1 MNLPNKLTLS
11 RLLVTPIFVFLLS
24 FNFTGNYFIA
34 LILFLLAMLTD
45 YIDGSLARSWGEVT
59 VLGQLLDP
67 LADKILISSAFIMF
81 VGLDDIL
88 LPAWLV
94 VIIVSREFAIT
105 GLRLLAAGKGKII
118 PAGRWGKHKTISQ
131 VIAVTAVLIYLCLL
145 YDPSFNKEYYR
156 NLVIILAGITTAYT
170 FTSGCYYIIKNV
182 GVLRDSDS
190 DRERTIDPKSQTP
203 SSPGEATDKYEE
215 E

>member
-1 MNLPNKLTLS
+1 MNIPNKLTLS
-11 RLLVTPIFVFLLS
+11 RLIVTPIFVLLLS
-24 FNFTGNYFIA
+24 VNFTGNYFIA

-81 VGLDDIL
+81 VGLDEIL

-94 VIIVSREFAIT
+94 IIIVSREFAIT

-131 VIAVTAVLIYLCLL
+131 VIAVSAVLIYLCSPW
-145 YDPSFNKEYYR
+145 YDPSFDKEYYR
-156 NLVIILAGITTAYT
+156 KLIIILVGITTAFT
-170 FTSGCYYIIKNV
+170 FTSGCYYIIKNI
-182 GVLRDSDS
+182 GVLRESADN
-190 DRERTIDPKSQTP
+190 EQG
-203 SSPGEATDKYEE
+203 GEEGK
-215 E
+215 

>member
-1 MNLPNKLTLS
+1 MVLRCVL
-11 RLLVTPIFVFLLS
+11 FLLS

-81 VGLDDIL
+81 VGLNDIL

-94 VIIVSREFAIT
+94 IIIVSREFAIT
-105 GLRLLAAGKGKII
+105 GIRLLAAGKGIII
-118 PAGRWGKHKTISQ
+118 PAGRWGKHKTVSQ
-131 VIAVTAVLIYLCLL
+131 VITVSAVLIYLCLL
-145 YDPSFNKEYYR
+145 YDPSFDREYYR
-156 NLVIILAGITTAYT
+156 QLIIILVGITTAFT
-170 FTSGCYYIIKNV
+170 FTSGFYYIIKNI
-182 GVLRDSDS
+182 GVLKEPEKAR
-190 DRERTIDPKSQTP
+190 K
-203 SSPGEATDKYEE
+203 EE
-215 E
+215 NTTEQNSL